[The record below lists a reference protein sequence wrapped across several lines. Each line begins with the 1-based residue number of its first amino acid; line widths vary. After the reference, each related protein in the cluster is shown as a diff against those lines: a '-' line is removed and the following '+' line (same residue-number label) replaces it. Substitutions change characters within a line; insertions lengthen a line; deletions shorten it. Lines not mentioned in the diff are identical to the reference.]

1 MTKGSS
7 LILRI
12 YFGVV
17 SAVTLFTLM
26 YGAIDMLTIGL
37 KTYVITAADMPSYG
51 LVNCDSPDAQYQFG
65 SYTKPIDGGTTS
77 TTVTLTPDEMKARCE
92 ASNETT
98 MENYRRE
105 KANNAVR
112 DIATVLVSLPL
123 FITHFRVVYRD
134 WTEERKE
141 KA

>member
-1 MTKGSS
+1 MTKGGS

-37 KTYVITAADMPSYG
+37 KTYVITAADVPEYG
-51 LVNCDSPDAQYQFG
+51 LENCDNPGARYVEPVKTSASDTA
-65 SYTKPIDGGTTS
+65 TT
-77 TTVTLTPDEMKARCE
+77 EEEKAACE
-92 ASNETT
+92 LRNGDT
-98 MENYRRE
+98 MDNYRRQ
-105 KANNAVR
+105 KASNAVR

-123 FITHFRVVYRD
+123 FITHFRIVYRD
-134 WTEERKE
+134 WSEERKSN
-141 KA
+141 KS

>member
-1 MTKGSS
+1 MTKGGS

-37 KTYVITAADMPSYG
+37 KTYVITAADTPSYG
-51 LVNCDSPDAQYQFG
+51 LVNCDSADAQYQFG
-65 SYTKPIDGGTTS
+65 SYTKPVETGS
-77 TTVTLTPDEMKARCE
+77 TTVTLTQEEMKARCE
-92 ASNETT
+92 ASNDTT

-123 FITHFRVVYRD
+123 FITHFRIVYRD
-134 WTEERKE
+134 WTEERKSN
-141 KA
+141 KS